1 MSRILDG
8 FAIGKNLKLEF
19 MNLYTHRSS
28 NIRKTWLFISLF
40 LILIIAIGWIFS
52 LAFENPAILYAAV
65 GFSLVMNMVAYWFSD
80 KIALSIARAKPVERR
95 EIPELYNI
103 VENLSIAAGLPM
115 PRLYLI
121 NEPQINAFA
130 TGRNPKNSAMAVTTG
145 ALQKLNRTELEGVL
159 AHELSHIG
167 NRDILVSSI
176 AVVLS
181 GVIAMIADIFLRT
194 MFWSSD
200 ERRAGPAVLII
211 AVAAAILAP
220 FAAMLLRL
228 AVSRKREFL
237 ADASGALLTR
247 YPEGLASALE
257 KIGQDGNL
265 MRSASDATAH
275 LYISNP
281 FKGKER
287 TSWFVKLFMTH
298 PPIEER
304 VKILRGMRV

>member
-1 MSRILDG
+1 LI
-8 FAIGKNLKLEF
+8 I
-19 MNLYTHRSS
+19 MNLYTHKSA
-28 NIRKTWLFISLF
+28 NIQKTWLLISLF
-40 LILIIAIGWIFS
+40 LILIIFIGWVVS
-52 LAFENPAILYAAV
+52 LVFENPVILYIFV
-65 GFSLVMNMVAYWFSD
+65 GFSLAMNILAYWFSD

-95 EIPELYNI
+95 ELPELYNI

-115 PRLYLI
+115 PQLYII
-121 NEPQINAFA
+121 NEPQLNAFA
-130 TGRNPKNSAMAVTTG
+130 TGRNPKNSAVAVTTG
-145 ALQKLNRTELEGVL
+145 ALQRLNRTELEGVL

-167 NRDILVSSI
+167 NRDILVSTI

-181 GVIAMIADIFLRT
+181 GVIAMIADIFLRM
-194 MFWSSD
+194 MFWGRGN
-200 ERRAGPAVLII
+200 RREGGALILLAAI
-211 AVAAAILAP
+211 AAAILAP

-257 KIGQDGNL
+257 KIGNDSNL

-281 FKGKER
+281 FRGKER
-287 TSWFVKLFMTH
+287 ASWFVRLFMTH
-298 PPIEER
+298 PPIEDRIR
-304 VKILRGMRV
+304 VLRGMRM

>member
-1 MSRILDG
+1 MV
-8 FAIGKNLKLEF
+8 
-19 MNLYTHRSS
+19 
-28 NIRKTWLFISLF
+28 
-40 LILIIAIGWIFS
+40 
-52 LAFENPAILYAAV
+52 FENPVILYVAV
-65 GFSLVMNMVAYWFSD
+65 GFSLIMNIAAYWFSD

-103 VENLSIAAGLPM
+103 VENLSITAGLPM
-115 PRLYLI
+115 PRLYII
-121 NEPQINAFA
+121 NEPQLNAFA
-130 TGRNPKNSAMAVTTG
+130 TGRDPKNSAVAVTTG
-145 ALQKLNRTELEGVL
+145 ALQRLNRPELEGVL

-167 NRDILVSSI
+167 NRDILVSTI

-181 GVIAMIADIFLRT
+181 GVIAMVADIFLRSMT
-194 MFWSSD
+194 WSSG
-200 ERRAGPAVLII
+200 EKKGGAVILIV
-211 AVAAAILAP
+211 AVVAMILVP

-287 TSWFVKLFMTH
+287 KSWLVRLFMTH
-298 PPIEER
+298 PPLEER
-304 VKILRGMRV
+304 IRILRGMRI

>member
-1 MSRILDG
+1 M
-8 FAIGKNLKLEF
+8 A
-19 MNLYTHRSS
+19 NLYSHRAS

-40 LILIIAIGWIFS
+40 LVLIIAIGWIFS
-52 LAFENPAILYAAV
+52 LAFENPAILYVAV
-65 GFSLVMNMVAYWFSD
+65 GFSLIMNIVAYWFSD

-95 EIPELYNI
+95 QNPEFYNL
-103 VENLSIAAGLPM
+103 VENLSITAGLPL
-115 PRLYLI
+115 PRLYII

-130 TGRNPKNSAMAVTTG
+130 TGRNPKNSAVAITAG
-145 ALQKLNRTELEGVL
+145 ALAKLNRTELEGIL

-167 NRDILVSSI
+167 NRDILVSTI

-181 GVIAMIADIFLRT
+181 GAIAMIADIFLRMT
-194 MFWSSD
+194 FWSSD
-200 ERRAGPAVLII
+200 DRRGGALVLIMAI
-211 AVAAAILAP
+211 VAAILAP
-220 FAAMLLRL
+220 FAAILLRL

-257 KIGQDGNL
+257 KIGEDINP

-287 TSWFVKLFMTH
+287 KSWFVKLFMTH

-304 VKILRGMRV
+304 IKILRGMKI

>member
-1 MSRILDG
+1 MT
-8 FAIGKNLKLEF
+8 
-19 MNLYTHRSS
+19 NLYSRRAS
-28 NIRKTWLFISLF
+28 NIRKTWLLISLF
-40 LILIIAIGWIFS
+40 LILIIAIGWSVS
-52 LAFENPAILYAAV
+52 LVFENPVILYVAV
-65 GFSLVMNMVAYWFSD
+65 SFSLVMNIIAYWFSD

-95 EIPELYNI
+95 EIPELYNT
-103 VENLSIAAGLPM
+103 VENLSITAGLAM
-115 PRLYLI
+115 PRLYII

-130 TGRNPKNSAMAVTTG
+130 TGRNPKNSAVAVTAG

-167 NRDILVSSI
+167 NRDILVSTI

-181 GVIAMIADIFLRT
+181 GVIAMVADIFLRM

-200 ERRAGPAVLII
+200 ERRGGALVLIMAI
-211 AVAAAILAP
+211 AAAILAP
-220 FAAMLLRL
+220 FAAMLLRM

-237 ADASGALLTR
+237 ADASGVLLTR

-257 KIGQDGNL
+257 KISQDRNL

-298 PPIEER
+298 PSLEER
-304 VKILRGMRV
+304 IRILRGMKI

>member
-1 MSRILDG
+1 
-8 FAIGKNLKLEF
+8 
-19 MNLYTHRSS
+19 MNLYTHRAS
-28 NIRKTWLFISLF
+28 NIRKTWLLISVF
-40 LILIIAIGWIFS
+40 LILVITIGWVFS
-52 LAFENPAILYAAV
+52 FVFENPVILYVAV
-65 GFSLVMNMVAYWFSD
+65 TFSLVMNILAYWFSD

-95 EIPELYNI
+95 EMPELYNI
-103 VENLSIAAGLPM
+103 VENLSITAGLIM
-115 PRLYLI
+115 PRLYII
-121 NEPQINAFA
+121 NEHQLNAFA
-130 TGRNPKNSAMAVTTG
+130 TGRNPENSAVAVTAG

-167 NRDILVSSI
+167 NRDILVSTI

-181 GVIAMIADIFLRT
+181 GVIAMVADIFLR
-194 MFWSSD
+194 MLFWSSD
-200 ERRAGPAVLII
+200 ERRAGPMVLVMAI
-211 AVAAAILAP
+211 AAAILAP

-257 KIGQDGNL
+257 KIGQDQVP
-265 MRSASDATAH
+265 MRTASDATAH

-287 TSWFVKLFMTH
+287 ASWFVRLFMTH
-298 PPIEER
+298 PPLEER
-304 VKILRGMRV
+304 IKILRGMRV

>member
-1 MSRILDG
+1 M
-8 FAIGKNLKLEF
+8 A
-19 MNLYTHRSS
+19 NLYSHKSA

-40 LILIIAIGWIFS
+40 LVLIIAIGWVFS
-52 LAFENPAILYAAV
+52 LAFENPAILYVAV
-65 GFSLVMNMVAYWFSD
+65 GFSLAMNMIAYWFSD
-80 KIALSIARAKPVERR
+80 KIAFSIARAKPVERR
-95 EIPELYNI
+95 ELPELYNL
-103 VENLSIAAGLPM
+103 VENLSITAGLPL
-115 PRLYLI
+115 PRLYI
-121 NEPQINAFA
+121 IQEPQINAFA
-130 TGRNPKNSAMAVTTG
+130 TGRNPKNSAVAVTTG

-167 NRDILVSSI
+167 NRDILVSTI

-181 GVIAMIADIFLRT
+181 GVIAMIADIFLRMT
-194 MFWSSD
+194 FWSSD
-200 ERRAGPAVLII
+200 ERKGGALVLIMAI
-211 AVAAAILAP
+211 IAAILAP

-237 ADASGALLTR
+237 ADASGVLLTR

-257 KIGQDGNL
+257 KIGEDTNL
-265 MRSASDATAH
+265 MKSASDATAH

-287 TSWFVKLFMTH
+287 KSWFVRLFMTH

-304 VKILRGMRV
+304 IRVLRGMRI

>member
-1 MSRILDG
+1 M
-8 FAIGKNLKLEF
+8 A
-19 MNLYTHRSS
+19 NLYSHKAS
-28 NIRKTWLFISLF
+28 NIRKTWLLISLF
-40 LILIIAIGWIFS
+40 LVLIIAVGWAVS
-52 LAFENPAILYAAV
+52 LAFQNPVILYVAV
-65 GFSLVMNMVAYWFSD
+65 GFSLVMNILAYWFSD

-95 EIPELYNI
+95 DLPELYNI

-115 PRLYLI
+115 PRLYLV

-130 TGRNPKNSAMAVTTG
+130 TGRNPKNSAVAVTTG

-167 NRDILVSSI
+167 NRDILVSTI

-181 GVIAMIADIFLRT
+181 GVIAMIADIFLR
-194 MFWSSD
+194 MLFWSD
-200 ERRAGPAVLII
+200 NRRGGALVLIL
-211 AVAAAILAP
+211 ALVAAILAP

-228 AVSRKREFL
+228 SVSRKREFL

-257 KIGQDGNL
+257 KIGQDANL

-287 TSWFVKLFMTH
+287 ASWFVKMFMTH

-304 VKILRGMRV
+304 VRILRDMRV

>member
-1 MSRILDG
+1 MI
-8 FAIGKNLKLEF
+8 I
-19 MNLYTHRSS
+19 MNLYTHKSA
-28 NIRKTWLFISLF
+28 NIQKTWLLISLF
-40 LILIIAIGWIFS
+40 LILIIFIGWVVS
-52 LAFENPAILYAAV
+52 LVFENPVILYIFV
-65 GFSLVMNMVAYWFSD
+65 GFSLAMNILAYWFSD

-95 EIPELYNI
+95 ELPELYNI

-115 PRLYLI
+115 PQLYII
-121 NEPQINAFA
+121 NEPQLNAFA
-130 TGRNPKNSAMAVTTG
+130 TGRNPKNSAVAVTTG
-145 ALQKLNRTELEGVL
+145 ALQRLNRTELEGVL

-167 NRDILVSSI
+167 NRDILVSTI

-181 GVIAMIADIFLRT
+181 GVIAMIADIFLRM
-194 MFWSSD
+194 MFWGRGN
-200 ERRAGPAVLII
+200 RREGGALILLAAI
-211 AVAAAILAP
+211 AAAILAP

-257 KIGQDGNL
+257 KIGNDSNL

-281 FKGKER
+281 FRGKER
-287 TSWFVKLFMTH
+287 ASWFVRLFMTH
-298 PPIEER
+298 PPIEDRIR
-304 VKILRGMRV
+304 VLRGMRM

>member
-1 MSRILDG
+1 M
-8 FAIGKNLKLEF
+8 
-19 MNLYTHRSS
+19 
-28 NIRKTWLFISLF
+28 ISLF
-40 LILIIAIGWIFS
+40 LILIIFIGWVVS
-52 LAFENPAILYAAV
+52 LVFENPVILYVAV
-65 GFSLVMNMVAYWFSD
+65 SFSLIMNVLAYWFSD

-103 VENLSIAAGLPM
+103 VENLSITAGLPM
-115 PRLYLI
+115 PKIYII

-145 ALQKLNRTELEGVL
+145 ALQRLTRTELEGVL
-159 AHELSHIG
+159 AHELSHIA
-167 NRDILVSSI
+167 NRDILVSTV

-181 GVIAMIADIFLRT
+181 GVIAMVADIFLK
-194 MFWSSD
+194 MLYWSND
-200 ERRAGPAVLII
+200 ERKGGAAVLII
-211 AVAAAILAP
+211 AVAATILAP

-237 ADASGALLTR
+237 ADASATLLTR

-257 KIGQDGNL
+257 KIGHDSNL

-287 TSWFVKLFMTH
+287 ASWFVRLFMTH
-298 PPIEER
+298 PPLEER
-304 VKILRGMRV
+304 IRILRGMQT

>member
-1 MSRILDG
+1 L
-8 FAIGKNLKLEF
+8 
-19 MNLYTHRSS
+19 
-28 NIRKTWLFISLF
+28 ISLF
-40 LILIIAIGWIFS
+40 LILIIFIGWVVS
-52 LAFENPAILYAAV
+52 LVFENPVILYVAV
-65 GFSLVMNMVAYWFSD
+65 SFSLIMNVLAYWFSD

-103 VENLSIAAGLPM
+103 VENLSITAGLPM
-115 PRLYLI
+115 PKIYII
-121 NEPQINAFA
+121 NELQINAFA

-145 ALQKLNRTELEGVL
+145 ALQRLTRTELEGVL
-159 AHELSHIG
+159 AHELSHIA
-167 NRDILVSSI
+167 NRDILVSTV

-181 GVIAMIADIFLRT
+181 GVIAMVADIFLK
-194 MFWSSD
+194 MLYWSND
-200 ERRAGPAVLII
+200 ERKGGAAVLII
-211 AVAAAILAP
+211 AVAATILAP

-237 ADASGALLTR
+237 ADASATLLTR

-257 KIGQDGNL
+257 KIGHDSNL

-287 TSWFVKLFMTH
+287 ASWFVRLFMTH
-298 PPIEER
+298 PPLEER
-304 VKILRGMRV
+304 IRILRGMQT

>member
-1 MSRILDG
+1 
-8 FAIGKNLKLEF
+8 
-19 MNLYTHRSS
+19 MNLYTHKSA
-28 NIRKTWLFISLF
+28 NIRKTWLLISLF
-40 LILIIAIGWIFS
+40 LILIIAVGWVVS
-52 LAFENPAILYAAV
+52 LAFENQAILYGAV
-65 GFSLVMNMVAYWFSD
+65 SFSLVMNILAYWFSD

-95 EIPELYNI
+95 DLPELYNI

-115 PRLYLI
+115 PRLYII

-130 TGRNPKNSAMAVTTG
+130 TGRNPKNSTVAVTTS

-167 NRDILVSSI
+167 NRDILVSTI

-181 GVIAMIADIFLRT
+181 GVIAMIADIFLRSL
-194 MFWSSD
+194 MWSD
-200 ERRAGPAVLII
+200 GDRRGGGLVVVA

-228 AVSRKREFL
+228 SVSRKREFL

-257 KIGQDGNL
+257 KIGHDANL

-287 TSWFVKLFMTH
+287 ASWFVKLFMTH

-304 VKILRGMRV
+304 IEILRGMRV